1 MDNLITKLFVIFLII
16 LLSLSVY
23 SIAAADSDNINIT
36 DHGDI
41 DISNDNPSSD
51 LDNQDSSNKE
61 ITDINDTQKSGLSD
75 DSSNSDIIKKSS
87 AKNALKAG
95 DNNNKSLGEE
105 EDPMITLKID
115 YMSTSGEGSS
125 VSTSKNGWTIT
136 AKKLAASTGV
146 KPENPSRYNFTYN
159 NKRYVFNHWEEAD
172 TSVVVDADYKKPLTP
187 NGTSYTAHYKAV
199 YDITEPGSLK
209 VNYIDHY
216 GHGNGSESH
225 TADNVDYKHTFK
237 TPADIPEGAVFLY
250 WEREDNQ
257 QRFNP
262 GDSMTVTASEYAGKK
277 LEINVYAVYDIKTV
291 VTVDEV
297 TDYTGNT
304 VDVTANV
311 EDAFGNSL
319 NGGTATLTIDYDNP
333 ISDGLAASA
342 ETYTVDVVDG
352 KAVFKDIKL
361 GAPGNYPSKVEYAGY
376 SNPDHSKGRNDY
388 LSSEGESTVNILKLN
403 TTTESDDVS
412 GTVGDIVDITADVL
426 DQNDEPVKNGTAIL
440 KINGKEYKAEVSDG
454 KAVFNGVELPSEST
468 DATIDFEG
476 NDYYNPSSTTIKITV
491 TQPVPDDDG
500 DDSDSG
506 GDNQVPDDDSP
517 KNSNSS
523 GSGPSKHSSD
533 SNVPSSDSSHSN
545 MVEQVRRAAI
555 PVVGNPLFLAFLA
568 ILSLVSVGVYNGK
581 R

>member
-1 MDNLITKLFVIFLII
+1 MKKLFVISLIF

-23 SIAAADSDNINIT
+23 SIAAADSDNINNT
-36 DHGDI
+36 DYDFNISDDQTI
-41 DISNDNPSSD
+41 DLDDPISD
-51 LDNQDSSNKE
+51 LSPNE
-61 ITDINDTQKSGLSD
+61 VIDINDSQEV
-75 DSSNSDIIKKSS
+75 DSSIDLCNSDINKSS
-87 AKNALKAG
+87 AKNVLKVG
-95 DNNNKSLGEE
+95 DINSKSLGEE
-105 EDPMITLKID
+105 ENPMITLKID

-136 AKKLAASTGV
+136 AKKLASSTGV

-172 TSVVVDADYKKPLTP
+172 TGVVVDADYKKPLTP

-199 YDITEPGSLK
+199 YDITEPGSLR

-216 GHGNGSESH
+216 AHGSGSENH
-225 TADNVDYKHTFK
+225 TADNVDYKHTFR

-257 QRFNP
+257 QKFNP
-262 GDSMTVTASEYAGKK
+262 GDTMTVTASEYAGKN

-304 VDVTANV
+304 VDVTASV

-333 ISDGLAASA
+333 ISGLAASA

-361 GAPGNYPSKVEYAGY
+361 GSPGNYLSKVEYTGY
-376 SNPDHSKGRNDY
+376 SDPDHSQGRNDY
-388 LSSEGESTVNILKLN
+388 LSSKGESTVNILKLN

-412 GTVGDIVDITADVL
+412 GTVGDIVDITADIL
-426 DQNDEPVKNGTAIL
+426 DQNGNPVQNGTAIL
-440 KINGKEYKAEVSDG
+440 KVNGKEYKAEVSDG
-454 KAVFNGVELPSEST
+454 KAVFTGVELPSEST
-468 DATIDFEG
+468 DATIDYEG

-506 GDNQVPDDDSP
+506 GDNPVPDDDSP

-523 GSGPSKHSSD
+523 GSGPVNPSSD
-533 SNVPSSDSSHSN
+533 SNDPASDSGHSN
-545 MVEQVRRAAI
+545 MVEQVSGAAI
-555 PVVGNPLFLAFLA
+555 PVVGNPLFLAVLA
-568 ILSLVSVGVYNGK
+568 LLTLISVGVYNGK